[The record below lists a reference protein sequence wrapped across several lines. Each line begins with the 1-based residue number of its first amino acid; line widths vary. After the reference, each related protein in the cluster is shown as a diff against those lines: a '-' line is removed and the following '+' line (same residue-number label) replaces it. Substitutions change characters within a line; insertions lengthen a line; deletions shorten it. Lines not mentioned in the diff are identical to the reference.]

1 MGQEIAKSRF
11 TREDFSSFKESL
23 CAEMDLLSKW
33 FLNGAFESGRKVGGF
48 ELEAWLTASDGRPLP
63 INEEYLRE
71 LACPLVVPELA
82 MFNVELN
89 TIPSVLSGNVLRE
102 MEAGLERT
110 WQHCNDVAGK
120 FDASLVMIGILP
132 TVRHSELSL
141 EHMSHMERYKA
152 LNAQISRNRH
162 GRKLHLNIH
171 GRERMYTEHD
181 DVMLESAAT
190 SFQFHMQVDLKDAV
204 RFYNAAHILSAPMV
218 AVTANSPYLFG
229 KDLWD
234 ETRIPLFEQSIDSGK
249 NIEESPKRV
258 TFGTGYMRE
267 SLLECFWENIRRY
280 PVLLPIH
287 LDDTPET
294 LSHTRLHN
302 GTIWRWNRPLIGF
315 GDDDKPHLRI
325 EHRVVAAGPSIVDSI
340 ANAALFFGM
349 MQGMHSL
356 KSPPESILPFACAKR
371 NFYKAA
377 KLGLDANIEW
387 FSEEVEM
394 KKLLSE
400 SLVPL
405 AEEGLSELGIDKS
418 DIEFYINIIKERLRT
433 GRNGAAWQRAY
444 VAGRKCTMSNLY
456 TAYLKHQKSG
466 KPVHEW
472 PV

>member
-11 TREDFSSFKESL
+11 TCDDFSSFEKKL
-23 CAEMDLLSKW
+23 RVEMGLLSEW
-33 FLNGAFESGRKVGGF
+33 FLNGTFESGQKIGGF
-48 ELEAWLTASDGRPLP
+48 EVEAWLAASDGRPLP
-63 INEEYLRE
+63 INEEYLKE
-71 LACPLVVPELA
+71 LNCPLVVPELA

-89 TIPSVLSGNVLRE
+89 TLPTVLSGNALRE
-102 MEAGLERT
+102 MEAELENT
-110 WQHCNDVAGK
+110 WKHCNRVAEK

-132 TVRHSELSL
+132 TVHHSELSL
-141 EHMSHMERYKA
+141 KHMSHMKRYKA
-152 LNAQISRNRH
+152 LNSQISRSRH

-258 TFGTGYMRE
+258 TFGTGYMRD
-267 SLLECFWENIRRY
+267 SLIECFWENIRHY
-280 PVLLPIH
+280 PILLPIQ
-287 LDDTPET
+287 LDNTPTT

-315 GDDDKPHLRI
+315 GDNGNPHLRI

-356 KSPPESILPFACAKR
+356 KVPPETMLSFASAKR

-377 KLGLDANIEW
+377 KFGLESNIEW
-387 FSEEVEM
+387 FSGELEI
-394 KKLLSE
+394 KKVLSQT
-400 SLVPL
+400 LIPL
-405 AEEGLSELGIDKS
+405 AEEGLSELGIDRL

-433 GRNGAAWQRAY
+433 GMNGASWQRAY
-444 VAGRKCTMSNLY
+444 VAGRKCTMSSLY
-456 TAYLKHQKSG
+456 AAYLKHQKSG